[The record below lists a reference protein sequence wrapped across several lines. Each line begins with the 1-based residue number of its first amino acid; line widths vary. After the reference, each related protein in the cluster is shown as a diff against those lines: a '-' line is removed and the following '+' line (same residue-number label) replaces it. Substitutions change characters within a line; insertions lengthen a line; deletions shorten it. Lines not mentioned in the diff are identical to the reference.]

1 VSEGDLQQV
10 SAEGSDGR
18 VLTGVGTTVEALEK
32 TMERHTDSEPA
43 AEPAATA
50 TNGNGSEAPKEKR
63 GAKRFDQLTAE
74 REEARRDAEAAKKE
88 RDDLRAQLAQP
99 KPASEPA
106 SKAIV
111 TPDPAVEAAPL
122 PTARTKPS
130 EDEVGTKYKSYA
142 EFAEDLADWKY
153 EQKFGAQDFDTRV
166 RAALAADRAQQA
178 RHQVVATALERGKAA
193 YPDWEDVV
201 YRGPASDINI
211 GRDDAASTAR
221 MESVLRLPNAEHIL
235 YALGKDAE
243 QTARLSKL
251 SDVEFGLALA
261 QFSPAVTSVASSPAS
276 TGARSVVAP
285 PPFQPVGSGSKTT
298 VVPSSELPKRSGYDF
313 DKSGYR
319 EKRAAERGMRRR

>member
-1 VSEGDLQQV
+1 MSDTDLTQV
-10 SAEGSDGR
+10 SAESDGR

-32 TMERHTDSEPA
+32 TMERHAEEPPAEA
-43 AEPAATA
+43 APPV
-50 TNGNGSEAPKEKR
+50 NGNGSEPAKEKR

-99 KPASEPA
+99 KPVSEPA
-106 SKAIV
+106 SQAIV
-111 TPDPAVEAAPL
+111 APAPAAAAAPL
-122 PTARTKPS
+122 PAERTKPS

-166 RAALAADRAQQA
+166 RAALAADREQQA

-211 GRDDAASTAR
+211 GKDDAASTAR

-243 QTARLSKL
+243 QTARLAKL

-261 QFSPAVTSVASSPAS
+261 QFSPAVTSVASQPAS
-276 TGARSVVAP
+276 TGARSTPAP
-285 PPFQPVGSGSKTT
+285 APFQPVGSGSKTT
-298 VVPSSELPKRSGYDF
+298 VTPSADLPKKAGYDF

-319 EKRAAERGMRRR
+319 EKRAAERGLRRR